1 MQHSPWVTR
10 AASAVATRCDL
21 EALRKGEIIKLLV
34 TRERDLILSLLVFR
48 LRLQA
53 PTNGDQ
59 EPIAELEKR

>member
-10 AASAVATRCDL
+10 AASAAATRRDL
-21 EALRKGEIIKLLV
+21 EALKQGEVIKLLV
-34 TRERDLILSLLVFR
+34 TRERDLTLSLLVFR

-59 EPIAELEKR
+59 EPIAELKKR